1 MREWSP
7 LVRREQFHVKTNY
20 SQCEVSC
27 LNLLLSQSCPTNSS
41 SGVDSQP
48 IARPLLS
55 HRATLVHVVVH
66 VVQVGQE
73 LDNNDNMGDWER
85 FSLHKTITEL

>member
-1 MREWSP
+1 M
-7 LVRREQFHVKTNY
+7 RREQFHVKTNY

-55 HRATLVHVVVH
+55 HRATLVHVVV
-66 VVQVGQE
+66 QVGQE
-73 LDNNDNMGDWER
+73 LDNNDNMGEV
-85 FSLHKTITEL
+85 FSSLLFIKLL

>member
-1 MREWSP
+1 MSKQITVNVKFHVLICF
-7 LVRREQFHVKTNY
+7 LVRAVR
-20 SQCEVSC
+20 
-27 LNLLLSQSCPTNSS
+27 PTVPVDW
-41 SGVDSQP
+41 SGLVSQP